1 MCQYLLPF
9 RLRFLLWFLCVS
21 TARGISQLF
30 WSCRSTEPAVPIL
43 SQMSGRRVEMC
54 CRGWRVV
61 FEGRG
66 LEIELYH
73 DAIIQRNE
81 RRKLETCPAFKTLGC
96 SELTV
101 EDGRVVYQSLQH
113 LMNWQQVDTVPPTRR
128 KDWDILQPPI
138 EQFLVKIDWVVS
150 LQFSRLKRSILYFSW
165 DLCKW
170 EPSKCTGSY

>member
-1 MCQYLLPF
+1 
-9 RLRFLLWFLCVS
+9 
-21 TARGISQLF
+21 
-30 WSCRSTEPAVPIL
+30 
-43 SQMSGRRVEMC
+43 MC

-138 EQFLVKIDWVVS
+138 EQLLFKIDWVVS

-170 EPSKCTGSY
+170 EPAKYWLILNWVCPRFTKAIHAAFPTDLKSEALWKKHKSPLQLM